1 MQKIQI
7 TLSSIQDIRKF
18 VNAVTLLDYEV
29 DLEQGRYIV
38 DAKSIMG
45 IFALDLLSPITV
57 VAHTDYADE
66 FFAKLK
72 SHEVVG

>member
-18 VNAVTLLDYEV
+18 VNEVTLLDYEV

-45 IFALDLLSPITV
+45 IFALDTLSPITL
-57 VAHTDYADE
+57 VAHSDDTAE
-66 FFAKLK
+66 FFANIAQFIVK
-72 SHEVVG
+72 